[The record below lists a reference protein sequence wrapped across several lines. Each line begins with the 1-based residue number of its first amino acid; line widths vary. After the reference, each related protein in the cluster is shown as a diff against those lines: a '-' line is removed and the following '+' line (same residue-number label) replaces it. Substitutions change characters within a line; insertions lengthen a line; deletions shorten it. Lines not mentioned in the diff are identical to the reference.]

1 MKCERRKDMRK
12 SFNTSGVCFPD
23 IHYMVNVDSRTEQLI
38 QGLILQHKYFTI
50 NCARQYGKTTILDAL
65 YQKLKLEYSVFFLNF
80 EDMGSAAFSD
90 EYQFCKAFLHLMKAQ
105 IAYGMTQGISE
116 LAVTQME
123 RNMERENFG
132 FPMLKD
138 LMTQMCMTAD
148 RAVILMIDEV
158 DQACNN
164 QIFIDFLAILRS
176 MYLRRRDIMT
186 FQSVVLAGVYDVKN
200 LKVKIRPQEQHKYN
214 SPWNIAADFPVNMSF
229 SKEDIAG
236 MLQEY
241 ETDLET
247 GMDLHSL
254 SWMLWDYTGGYPFLV
269 SKLCKILDEQLPGSP
284 KFRDRSQSWTKEG
297 LLEAVRI
304 ILSEKNPLFD
314 SLTEKLSA
322 YPQLREMVEAL
333 LFEGNSIAY
342 NPDDDAVGMA
352 MMFGFVKTDGS
363 MVAIAN
369 RIFEMFLRRY
379 LAVSQQTSL

>member
-1 MKCERRKDMRK
+1 
-12 SFNTSGVCFPD
+12 
-23 IHYMVNVDSRTEQLI
+23 MVNVDSRTEQLI

-352 MMFGFVKTDGS
+352 MMFGFVNTDGS

-369 RIFEMFLRRY
+369 RIFETFLYRY